1 MFMALW
7 SESLWACGLGCFLE
21 AAGFAVAG
29 CCGLPFLL
37 LLLHLQMLSRL
48 SRLARQHGRGV
59 LSLSSD
65 ELEASAAVEAFL
77 LPSFGDLGR
86 VVGSCRENG
95 AETVVRSMFF
105 FCFFFWRLDV
115 MKLRVFLPSCIQPWE
130 KEPRGRSL
138 ALVWPWTSGSSS
150 AASVL
155 PLVLSAGSDCE
166 KLLQIS
172 FWKIV
177 QPEAMLFRLLV
188 TINLDIWK

>member
-29 CCGLPFLL
+29 CCGLPLLL

-95 AETVVRSMFF
+95 AETVDLAAKTHPMVKKYNLEVCWHLICMSVKATKQQDLHEDSG
-105 FCFFFWRLDV
+105 CA
-115 MKLRVFLPSCIQPWE
+115 SC
-130 KEPRGRSL
+130 
-138 ALVWPWTSGSSS
+138 
-150 AASVL
+150 
-155 PLVLSAGSDCE
+155 
-166 KLLQIS
+166 
-172 FWKIV
+172 
-177 QPEAMLFRLLV
+177 
-188 TINLDIWK
+188 